1 MTTGASGTDKEKE
14 HDKDKDTELKKSVS
28 LSRSQSRV
36 LSGTRNRI
44 RYQGRSMRHSA
55 LPAWMQI
62 HRNLPFTA
70 LISPVFC
77 SSSRSYPPFPQGF
90 PPTLWENGVK
100 NTPRRTGGCGNDSFG
115 LSPKRTSLIDY
126 PKRLGEIAAPDGSQ
140 SGAAAHAQGCA
151 AQLQIFA
158 DHGVNQ
164 GDDDTQ
170 SGAANGLSLI
180 HI

>member
-70 LISPVFC
+70 LISPRFLQFVPELSTISTGFSTNTLGKRC
-77 SSSRSYPPFPQGF
+77 KKHPPA
-90 PPTLWENGVK
+90 NRGVRK
-100 NTPRRTGGCGNDSFG
+100 
-115 LSPKRTSLIDY
+115 
-126 PKRLGEIAAPDGSQ
+126 
-140 SGAAAHAQGCA
+140 
-151 AQLQIFA
+151 
-158 DHGVNQ
+158 
-164 GDDDTQ
+164 
-170 SGAANGLSLI
+170 
-180 HI
+180 